1 MPEQIVIKEA
11 GLPGAPN
18 SYYSEEKTLVT
29 DGDTGS
35 PAVAGYTVI
44 PEIGWILFE
53 DLGASQSVV
62 LKTDTSPDTY
72 ATIIKA
78 GSQGCVWSDG
88 TNMFVENAAAAASP
102 ELTAKYFVLAEKP

>member
-18 SYYSEEKTLVT
+18 SYYSEEKTLT
-29 DGDTGS
+29 TPGDDAS
-35 PAVAGYTVI
+35 PAVGAYTVI

-53 DLGASQSVV
+53 DLGATQSVV
-62 LKTDTSPDTY
+62 LKTDDSPETY

-88 TNMFVENAAAAASP
+88 TNMFVLNAAAVASP